1 MNQEIRAY
9 FWGMLGI
16 FGFGLTLPATKVAV
30 PLFGFIAVG
39 VGRAVI
45 AGFLGLI
52 LLVLTN
58 SKIPTRSQIYR
69 LAIVASGVVFGFPL
83 LSAYGMKYLPASH
96 GAIVIAILPL
106 LTALFGVILAKE
118 KLSVRY
124 WIAGIIGSMAIISY
138 AISTGGGVLH
148 LADLALVFAAI
159 AAAIGYAEGARLA
172 SELGSWQT
180 ICYALVVVLPVSIIL
195 LFFNLEM
202 NQVPNAIAAWVGLL
216 YLSFISMFLAFFAWY
231 RGLAMGGIAKIGQ
244 LQLLQPFITIGAAKI
259 FFNEPFTN
267 TMFFVLFVVLLS
279 VYFGRKAQFKK
290 AGG

>member
-9 FWGMLGI
+9 LWGMLGI

-30 PLFGFIAVG
+30 PLFGFITVG
-39 VGRAVI
+39 IGRAVI

-124 WIAGIIGSMAIISY
+124 WIAAITGSTAIIIY

-195 LFFNLEM
+195 LFLNLEI

-259 FFNEPFTN
+259 FFDEPFTN
-267 TMFFVLFVVLLS
+267 TMFLVLIVVLLS